1 MTTAVSTAGY
11 DPLALKARPLAWKV
25 GAVVVGTALLAAAS
39 YIEVP
44 MVPVPV
50 TMQTFAVTMIGALY
64 GWRLGAIT
72 VVAWLIEAVM
82 GLPVLA
88 GGAAGLAHFM
98 GPTAGY
104 LFSFPLVAALTGW
117 LAERGWSGQRF
128 VLAFVAMLAGN
139 GLCLVLGAS
148 WLAVGIGIE
157 QAVTYGVVPFI
168 IGGVLKSALAS
179 AVLLLLARGKRRPTA

>member
-1 MTTAVSTAGY
+1 
-11 DPLALKARPLAWKV
+11 
-25 GAVVVGTALLAAAS
+25 
-39 YIEVP
+39 VP

-72 VVAWLIEAVM
+72 VVAWLIEAVI

-88 GGAAGLAHFM
+88 GGTAGLAHFM
-98 GPTAGY
+98 GPTGGY
-104 LFSFPLVAALTGW
+104 PFSFPVIAALTGW
-117 LAERGWSGQRF
+117 LAERGWSGERF

-139 GLCLVLGAS
+139 MLCLVLGAS

-157 QAVTYGVVPFI
+157 KAVTFGVTPFI
-168 IGGVLKSALAS
+168 IGGVLKSALGS
-179 AVLLLLARGKRRPTA
+179 AVLLALARGRHKPAA